1 MNLVKKISIFALTLA
16 TVITTSGFQASSV
29 KAAGNYGDG
38 SLLAKAGEA
47 GAAVYVIR
55 DGKKVVFP
63 DSKTY
68 FTWYENFDTV
78 VKVSVAELDM
88 YPEGG
93 VVPVR
98 PGTKLV
104 THVNTAKVYA
114 VEPGGTTRHIP
125 SAEVAAS
132 LYGANWASRVM
143 DVIPGYFSSYTEGS
157 ALSNTLPTGTLVK
170 DGSTYYYI
178 DNGTKRAFAS
188 MDAFEANNF
197 NLNYVIN
204 ASLSSYTAG
213 TSITGAEDALKGI
226 TTVSNNGGGNQTS
239 GSVTVS
245 LASDTP
251 AAGIAYKNAT
261 HVPFTKVRLT
271 AGSQAATIDSLVI
284 ERTGVPASDTVF
296 SGANVM
302 KDGTLLSA
310 SYKAFNSDHEA
321 TFTEDIVVPANTS
334 VYITLVGKMADFAPT
349 YQGEMPKLSLKS
361 VNLLGG
367 GSVSGSL
374 PVVGNAMATNA
385 SITIG
390 TLAVSENPHL
400 SGSTEEVGS
409 TDVEFLNVKLDND
422 SSSADMR
429 IDSIRFNNVGT
440 ADDADVANMELVVD
454 GNVIATSNMSGDYV
468 TFNLSSCGS
477 VCLIDNGKNET
488 FQLRGDIVGGSA
500 RTLDFDI
507 KKADDIMAYDTLNG
521 TYVTPSAAID
531 GANTIDISRGTLN
544 ISKTNTVQAS
554 NIAEDTND
562 LELGSWNFKV
572 QGEPITINTL
582 SLSIDVTG
590 TVTAADFTNLKLVDE
605 NGRTLTG
612 SVDGVGSADGFA
624 TSTDSFTLPEGDN
637 EITLVGNLN
646 SDAVNNDTVKFAID
660 LSYTASLDAT
670 GDTTGDDITVG
681 SYAFPQGTIYGNL
694 LTVKD
699 LSMSATSLS
708 NPAAQTIAAGKTDHL
723 YSTIRFDATDSSEDV
738 KVTNFQFEIEAS
750 ATAKTNELQN
760 ITFVVGD
767 KTLSVTKNGTR
778 SDADGD
784 NDEEISVS
792 LSGTDQFIVSKGSAV
807 NMLVYADLSAGAAQG
822 GTHRID
828 ISSANTNVVTA
839 QGATSGNSVD
849 VAEGSA
855 RANAMTV
862 GAAGGQVEVTL
873 DANNPNAAL
882 MASGAEV
889 ELAKFKFYATSTED
903 VEIDYL
909 YLTQVVTD
917 AASSSYLDYDYI
929 WFENEAGTEIAGT
942 RMSPTS
948 TKPKIDFGNDAFVV
962 GSTDTDGAVLTLK
975 AQLATIGTG
984 YNGTAGH
991 YVGYKIN
998 AAADVVAKGDL
1009 TGSASYE
1016 YLSGTV
1022 AGNTHYM
1029 YKGYPVF
1036 ARTNL
1041 TNNLT
1046 NGTNDLF
1053 KFTVSAVNNDIALY
1067 GFTFDV
1073 ATTGVDVTNFY
1084 LYDVTGT
1091 EKQINDTAGNPTV
1104 TGFVWQTVGSDW
1116 TTNYASREVTVAK
1129 NATRTFL
1136 VRANVTGASSGDS
1149 VSVKMAGD
1157 NAHLAGATLMATAA
1171 NVYADA
1177 NNDFIWTDKS
1187 LGSHAY
1193 TTADWT
1199 NGYLVEGLPSTSST
1213 AQVISL

>member
-16 TVITTSGFQASSV
+16 TVVSMAGFQNV
-29 KAAGNYGDG
+29 KAAGSYPAGT
-38 SLLAKAGEA
+38 LLAKANTS
-47 GAAVYVIR
+47 GAAVYLVASN
-55 DGKKVVFP
+55 GSKYVFP
-63 DSKTY
+63 DTKTY
-68 FTWYENFDTV
+68 FTWYENFDSV
-78 VKVSVAELDM
+78 VKVSVTELDM
-88 YPEGG
+88 YPNGG
-93 VVPVR
+93 SVPVR
-98 PGTKLV
+98 PGSKLV
-104 THVNTAKVYA
+104 KTPDTAMISA
-114 VEPGGTTRHIP
+114 VEPNGVTRHIP
-125 SAEVAAS
+125 TAAVASA
-132 LYGANWASRVM
+132 LYGANWASRVI
-143 DVIPGYFSSYTEGS
+143 DLIPGFYTQPTYTAGS
-157 ALSNTLPTGTLVK
+157 AVSTTFPTGTLVK

-178 DNGTKRAFAS
+178 DNGTKRAFSS

-197 NLNYVIN
+197 NLNYVVN
-204 ASLSSYTAG
+204 ASLASYTAG
-213 TSITGAEDALKGI
+213 TSITGAETALKGFMA
-226 TTVSNNGGGNQTS
+226 VEGGNNQNS

-245 LASDTP
+245 LANDTP

-261 HVPFTKVRLT
+261 HVPFTKVKLT
-271 AGSQAATIDSLVI
+271 AGNQAATVDSLVI
-284 ERTGVPASDTVF
+284 GRSGVPASDATFTGV
-296 SGANVM
+296 NVM
-302 KDGTLLSA
+302 KDGALVGS
-310 SYKAFNSDHEA
+310 SYKSLNSDHEA
-321 TFTEDIVVPANTS
+321 TFTEDIVIPANTS
-334 VYITLVGKMADFAPT
+334 VYITLVGKMADFAAT
-349 YQGEMPKLSLKS
+349 YQGEMPKLSLES

-374 PVVGNAMATNA
+374 PVTGNSMMTNA

-390 TLAVSENPHL
+390 TLTVSESPDL
-400 SGSTEEVGS
+400 GTLDEEVG
-409 TDVEFLNVKLDND
+409 TADVEFLNVKLAND
-422 SSSADMR
+422 SSSADLR
-429 IDSIRFNNVGT
+429 VDSIRFNNVGS
-440 ADDADVANMELVVD
+440 AGDSDVDNLELVVD
-454 GNVIATSNMSGDYV
+454 GNVIATAEMVSNYV
-468 TFNLSSCGS
+468 TFSNLATT
-477 VCLIDNGKNET
+477 ITDGKNET
-488 FQLRGDIVGGSA
+488 FQLRGDIIGGSG
-500 RTLDFDI
+500 RNLDFDV
-507 KKADDIMAYDTLNG
+507 KRADDIMAYDTLNG

-531 GANTIDISRGTLN
+531 GGRTVSISRGTLN
-544 ISKTNTVQAS
+544 VSKTNTVQAT
-554 NIAEDTND
+554 NIAEDTRD

-572 QGEPITINTL
+572 AGEPITIST
-582 SLSIDVTG
+582 IKFDVDVTG
-590 TVTAADFTNLKLVDE
+590 TVSSSDFTNLKLVKAD
-605 NGRTLTG
+605 GTSLTG
-612 SVDGVGSADGFA
+612 STDASDGSTSVKDGSVTF
-624 TSTDSFTLPEGDN
+624 SDSFTLPIGDN
-637 EITLVGNLN
+637 DIKMIGNL
-646 SDAVNNDTVKFAID
+646 SADAANNDTVQFAVD
-660 LSYTASLDAT
+660 FTSAATTNLDAT
-670 GDTTGDDITVG
+670 GDVTGDAITINA
-681 SYAFPQGTIYGNL
+681 YAFPNAEVDANL

-699 LSMSATSLS
+699 LAMSATSLS

-738 KVTNFQFEIEAS
+738 KVTNFEFQIDVN

-760 ITFVVGD
+760 ITFVVGSQ
-767 KTLSVTKNGTR
+767 TLSVTKNGTK
-778 SDADGD
+778 SAA
-784 NDEEISVS
+784 NTDEEISVS
-792 LSGTDQFIVSKGSAV
+792 LSGTDQFVVAKGTAV
-807 NMLVYADLSAGAAQG
+807 NMLVYADLSAGATQG

-828 ISSANTNVVTA
+828 ISSTNTNVISA
-839 QGATSGNSVD
+839 QGSTSGNTVD
-849 VAEGSA
+849 VAEGTA
-855 RANAMTV
+855 RANSMTV
-862 GAAGGQVEVTL
+862 GAAGGQVEVSL
-873 DANNPNAAL
+873 DANNPNSAL
-882 MASGAEV
+882 IASGAEV

-917 AASSSYLDYDYI
+917 TASSSYLDYDYI

-962 GSTDTDGAVLTLK
+962 GSTDTDGAVLSLK

-984 YNGTAGH
+984 YNGTAAH
-991 YVGYKIN
+991 YVGYKIDT
-998 AAADVVAKGDL
+998 AADVVAKGDL

-1084 LYDVTGT
+1084 VYDVTGT
-1091 EKQINDTAGNPTV
+1091 EKQINDTAGTPTV

-1116 TTNYASREVTVAK
+1116 TTNYASREITVAK
-1129 NATRTFL
+1129 NSTRTFL

-1157 NAHLAGATLMATAA
+1157 LTHLAGATLMATAA
-1171 NVYADA
+1171 NVDADLHD
-1177 NNDFIWTDKS
+1177 DFIWTDKS

-1199 NGYLVEGLPSTSST
+1199 NGYLVEGLPGTSST

>member
-16 TVITTSGFQASSV
+16 TVVSMAGFQASSV
-29 KAAGNYGDG
+29 KAAGNYPAGT
-38 SLLAKAGEA
+38 LLAKANTS
-47 GAAVYVIR
+47 GAAVYLVASN
-55 DGKKVVFP
+55 GSKYVFP
-63 DSKTY
+63 DTKTY
-68 FTWYENFDTV
+68 FTWYENFDSV
-78 VKVSVAELDM
+78 VKVSVTELDM
-88 YPEGG
+88 YPNGG
-93 VVPVR
+93 SVSVR
-98 PGTKLV
+98 PGSKLV
-104 THVNTAKVYA
+104 KTPDTAMISA
-114 VEPGGTTRHIP
+114 VEPNGVTRHIP
-125 SAEVAAS
+125 TAAVASA
-132 LYGANWASRVM
+132 LYGANWASRVI
-143 DVIPGYFSSYTEGS
+143 DLIPGFYTQPTYTAGS
-157 ALSNTLPTGTLVK
+157 AVSTTFPTGTLVK

-178 DNGTKRAFAS
+178 DNGTKRAFSS

-197 NLNYVIN
+197 NLNYVVN
-204 ASLSSYTAG
+204 ASLASYTAG
-213 TSITGAEDALKGI
+213 TSITGAETALKGFMAAE
-226 TTVSNNGGGNQTS
+226 GGNNQNT
-239 GSVTVS
+239 GSVTIS
-245 LASDTP
+245 LANDTP

-261 HVPFTKVRLT
+261 HVPFTKVKLT
-271 AGSQAATIDSLVI
+271 AGNQAATVDSLVI

-296 SGANVM
+296 SGVNVI
-302 KDGTLLSA
+302 KDGALLSA

-321 TFTEDIVVPANTS
+321 TFTEDIVIPANTS
-334 VYITLVGKMADFAPT
+334 VYITLVGKMADFAAT
-349 YQGEMPKLSLKS
+349 YQGEMPKLSLQS

-374 PVVGNAMATNA
+374 PVTGNSMMTNA
-385 SITIG
+385 SVTIG
-390 TLAVSENPHL
+390 TLTVSGTPSL
-400 SGSTEEVGS
+400 SGSTEEVGT
-409 TDVEFLNVKLDND
+409 TDVEFLNVRLVND
-422 SSSADMR
+422 SSSADTR

-454 GNVIATSNMSGDYV
+454 GNVVATSNMSGDYV
-468 TFNLSSCGS
+468 TFNLSSCGA
-477 VCLIDNGKNET
+477 VCLIENGKNET

-500 RTLDFDI
+500 RTLDFDV
-507 KKADDIMAYDTLNG
+507 KRADDIMAYDTLNG

-531 GANTIDISRGTLN
+531 GGNTINISRGTLN
-544 ISKTNTVQAS
+544 ISKTNTVQAT

-590 TVTAADFTNLKLVDE
+590 TVTAADFTNLKLVDAD
-605 NGRTLTG
+605 GRALTG
-612 SVDGVGSADGFA
+612 SVDGVGAADGFA

-646 SDAVNNDTVKFAID
+646 DDAVNNDTVKFAID
-660 LSYTASLDAT
+660 LSYSASLDAT

-723 YSTIRFDATDSSEDV
+723 YSTVRFDATDSSEDV
-738 KVTNFQFEIEAS
+738 KVTNFEFFIDVN

-760 ITFVVGD
+760 ITFVVGEQ
-767 KTLSVTKNGTR
+767 TLSVTKNGTK
-778 SDADGD
+778 SAA
-784 NDEEISVS
+784 NTDEEISVS
-792 LSGTDQFIVSKGSAV
+792 LSGTDQFVVAKGTAV
-807 NMLVYADLSAGAAQG
+807 NMLVYADLSAGATQN

-828 ISSANTNVVTA
+828 ISSTNSNVISA
-839 QGATSGNSVD
+839 QGSTSGNTVD
-849 VAEGSA
+849 VAEGTA
-855 RANAMTV
+855 RANSMTV
-862 GAAGGQVEVTL
+862 GAAGGQVEVSL

-882 MASGAEV
+882 IASGAEV

-962 GSTDTDGAVLTLK
+962 GSTDTDGAVLSLK

-984 YNGTAGH
+984 YNGTAAH

-1084 LYDVTGT
+1084 VYDVTGT
-1091 EKQINDTAGNPTV
+1091 EKQINDTAGTPTV

-1116 TTNYASREVTVAK
+1116 TTNYASREITVAK
-1129 NATRTFL
+1129 NSTRTFL

-1157 NAHLAGATLMATAA
+1157 LTHLAGATLMATAA
-1171 NVYADA
+1171 NVDADLHD
-1177 NNDFIWTDKS
+1177 DFIWTDKS

-1199 NGYLVEGLPSTSST
+1199 NGYLVEGLPGTSST